1 MMLMPIGNKG
11 VIKQEGGVMHRRR
24 RYWVQGGI
32 DCLYDAEN
40 VAIDLFKRAR
50 DYEVFLC
57 LLSICKVYFDFRIIA
72 YCLMPNCYH
81 LIVEKENNPIIKA
94 VKWLNHTYLCHFGK
108 KKESGIAFETCIY
121 EMPQHDDNLML
132 CASRYIHMRPVLGG
146 LVRRTIDYKYSSYN
160 TLSGSIDDGITDT
173 SIILDRFF
181 GNSDYYADFVN
192 DACGTVEME
201 NMVFKTN
208 CIIRGKINS
217 L

>member
-1 MMLMPIGNKG
+1 
-11 VIKQEGGVMHRRR
+11 MHRRR

-40 VAIDLFKRAR
+40 VAIDLFKRAK

-81 LIVEKENNPIIKA
+81 LIVEKE
-94 VKWLNHTYLCHFGK
+94 
-108 KKESGIAFETCIY
+108 
-121 EMPQHDDNLML
+121 HDDNLML